1 MKNNPF
7 GAFLIGFIVILAN
20 IGLGL
25 FISVATTTAQ
35 AEPLNLE
42 ELQITMSPAYD
53 MIS

>member
-1 MKNNPF
+1 MKRNLF

-25 FISVATTTAQ
+25 FLPVATTTAQ

-42 ELQITMSPAYD
+42 EVLITMSPAYD
-53 MIS
+53 MIP